1 MAQPVLDSGRS
12 VSTENTMRSPV
23 ILPPAIA
30 RSVAVRRGRNEEN
43 DDVLPVHLAPVDR
56 EVVSV
61 STPVTAIAVTVAA
74 VVPAVRA
81 LLVVEAAEVRTVAER
96 GRGGGGKR
104 VENRDENAVAVDPAA
119 LIQTV

>member
-1 MAQPVLDSGRS
+1 
-12 VSTENTMRSPV
+12 MRSPV

-96 GRGGGGKR
+96 GRGGGKR
-104 VENRDENAVAVDPAA
+104 VENRDENAIAVDPAA

>member
-81 LLVVEAAEVRTVAER
+81 LLVLEAAEVRTVAER
-96 GRGGGGKR
+96 GRGGGKR
-104 VENRDENAVAVDPAA
+104 VENRDENAIAVDPAA

>member
-96 GRGGGGKR
+96 GRGGGKR
-104 VENRDENAVAVDPAA
+104 VENRDENAIAVDPAA

>member
-1 MAQPVLDSGRS
+1 
-12 VSTENTMRSPV
+12 MRSPV

-61 STPVTAIAVTVAA
+61 ITPVTAMALTVAA
-74 VVPAVRA
+74 VVLAVRA

-96 GRGGGGKR
+96 GRGGGKR